1 MQDLEKK
8 CEKCGGGV
16 ESQIFLNIIMK
27 EKIWRW
33 GINGLTK
40 RCGGRGVGKN
50 LSFQGGYPYLSA
62 WEVTIFLQKLE
73 KNRDPL
79 SNPRKKS
86 RSPYLIKKKS

>member
-50 LSFQGGYPYLSA
+50 L
-62 WEVTIFLQKLE
+62 
-73 KNRDPL
+73 
-79 SNPRKKS
+79 
-86 RSPYLIKKKS
+86 

>member
-1 MQDLEKK
+1 MKNVGVGSPKETLL
-8 CEKCGGGV
+8 GGGV

-50 LSFQGGYPYLSA
+50 L
-62 WEVTIFLQKLE
+62 
-73 KNRDPL
+73 
-79 SNPRKKS
+79 
-86 RSPYLIKKKS
+86 